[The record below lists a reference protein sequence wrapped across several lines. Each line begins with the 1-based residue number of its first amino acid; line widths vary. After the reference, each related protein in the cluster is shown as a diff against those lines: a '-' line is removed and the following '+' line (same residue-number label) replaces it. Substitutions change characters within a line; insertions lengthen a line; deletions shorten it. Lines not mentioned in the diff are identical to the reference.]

1 MNISVLITPFLSL
14 CNENSTTSEH
24 PIHVFF
30 FFSLESSKMASS
42 IGSVNNDNQA
52 RPSVAGLKFGPDWMR
67 HPNPPQQQEP
77 IPQRQFAL
85 ARNRYGR
92 EEMLQV
98 AANH

>member
-1 MNISVLITPFLSL
+1 
-14 CNENSTTSEH
+14 
-24 PIHVFF
+24 
-30 FFSLESSKMASS
+30 MASS

-52 RPSVAGLKFGPDWMR
+52 RTSVAGLKFGPDWMR
-67 HPNPPQQQEP
+67 NPPQQQEP
-77 IPQRQFAL
+77 IPQRQFVL